1 MEFSKLSSDQQDFV
15 CSVYQAVGMDLDI
28 QEDATVDMAHG
39 LEDSLSELTGSIV
52 LER

>member
-15 CSVYQAVGMDLDI
+15 RSVYHAVGIELNI
-28 QEDATVDMAHG
+28 QEETADMAHG
-39 LEDSLSELTGSIV
+39 LEDSLSELTGSIA